1 MQALIDFD
9 GWRKWKD
16 FSQAKPAEPASQ
28 PVAPLLLNTDS
39 GSTIHSV
46 NSADSPRTNG
56 NGRSFGRGEGVVGTA
71 ANNGNVGGREVGNAG
86 VSVAT
91 ARTGRKAKRSS
102 LGAGSKALSGVLEDS
117 GEGVVVS

>member
-16 FSQAKPAEPASQ
+16 FSQAKPAVPASQ

-56 NGRSFGRGEGVVGTA
+56 NGRSFGRSEGVVGGSSA
-71 ANNGNVGGREVGNAG
+71 SNGNAGGREVGNA
-86 VSVAT
+86 SVTT

>member
-16 FSQAKPAEPASQ
+16 FSQSKTPAPASQ

-46 NSADSPRTNG
+46 NSVDSPKTNG
-56 NGRSFGRGEGVVGTA
+56 NGRSFGRGEGVGTTIA
-71 ANNGNVGGREVGNAG
+71 GGRGDGGTNAREIGNGGMVG
-86 VSVAT
+86 
-91 ARTGRKAKRSS
+91 RTGRKAKRSS
-102 LGAGSKALSGVLEDS
+102 LGAGTKALSGVLEDS